1 LKTITLSY
9 TMFPVEKKQP
19 VASST
24 PAAGSSNKVSDTE
37 ASLGG

>member
-1 LKTITLSY
+1 SY

-19 VASST
+19 VASSA
-24 PAAGSSNKVSDTE
+24 PAAGSSNKIPDSE